1 MVAVATTVFE
11 LDDEA
16 SATCDDFWGQLQEM
30 CPFLLHWKHLPSFC
44 CLVFSSS
51 VIVALACALVLL
63 TSIVLGSQWQV
74 RALVHCSLI
83 PPITCLPTLSWL
95 LNCMYSSCCCISVL
109 TGCLT
114 HLGPAWASWG
124 QLVPAGASWYN
135 TLKLASCHVH
145 RPCPNPLQSPHRAM
159 TSK

>member
-1 MVAVATTVFE
+1 MQ
-11 LDDEA
+11 A
-16 SATCDDFWGQLQEM
+16 SAASKMEVPISVDMMYGWELM
-30 CPFLLHWKHLPSFC
+30 CEWNGISVLKKLPSGAANESR
-44 CLVFSSS
+44 V
-51 VIVALACALVLL
+51 
-63 TSIVLGSQWQV
+63 
-74 RALVHCSLI
+74 
-83 PPITCLPTLSWL
+83 
-95 LNCMYSSCCCISVL
+95 ISVL

-145 RPCPNPLQSPHRAM
+145 RPCPNPLQSPHRVM